1 MSNISSINNKP
12 KTGRM
17 KFFAIAVVVIGII
30 ATLLMAF
37 GINNAGHRT
46 VVQYPTGKLYV
57 KFSPG
62 IYPIWFGT
70 TEVYKDVITFDFDKT
85 MAEVDSSIDQQGISV
100 RYQDGGTG
108 TVFGK
113 ARFTLPNDEETMIHL
128 HKAFRSNRG
137 VSQKLI
143 KSVTEEGMNLTAG
156 LMSSEEAYAEKRS
169 IYTQWASQQISA
181 GKFQTRLEKVETIDE
196 STGKTI
202 TKNIPVIS
210 YGDNGLPVHL
220 ASDLADYGIDVN
232 GFQITD
238 WDFEPKTLQQIATK
252 REATM
257 AIITAIAN
265 AERAKQDAITS
276 EEQGKANVMT
286 ARYEKEVV
294 KEQAIVDAQR
304 AKEVAVI
311 AAQQQVEVA
320 RQQKLEAEQK
330 KLAAAEYKQE
340 QVLRGE
346 GDGAYKRLVME
357 ADGALQ
363 QKLETYQRVM
373 GYFASAIEKQK
384 WVPEIQMGAG
394 VGGSGGGDA
403 AMKLIEMLSVKTAKD
418 LALDLK
424 VPNKK

>member
-1 MSNISSINNKP
+1 MTKIPAKLIVVGLVLVGSVI
-12 KTGRM
+12 M
-17 KFFAIAVVVIGII
+17 FF
-30 ATLLMAF
+30 MAF

-46 VVQYPTGKLYV
+46 VVQYPTGTLYV
-57 KFSPG
+57 KFTPG
-62 IYPIWFGT
+62 VYPQWFGT
-70 TEVYKDVITFDFDKT
+70 AEVYNDVITFDYDKS
-85 MAEVDSSIDQQGISV
+85 DSDIGSSIDQTGISV

-108 TVFGK
+108 TVYGK
-113 ARFTLPNDEETMIHL
+113 ARFSLPGDEETMLHL

-169 IYTQWASQQISA
+169 IYTQWASQQIA
-181 GKFQTRLEKVETIDE
+181 KGKFQTRLEKVRTVDE
-196 STGKTI
+196 GTGKTV
-202 TKNIPVIS
+202 TKNVPVIS
-210 YGDNGLPVHL
+210 YGEDGLPVHL
-220 ASDLADYGIDVN
+220 ESDLTNYGVSVN

-286 ARYEKEVV
+286 AKYQKEVI

-304 AKEVAVI
+304 EKAVAVI
-311 AAQQQVEVA
+311 SAEKQVEVA

-330 KLAAAEYKQE
+330 KLSAVEYKQE
-340 QVLRGE
+340 QILRGE
-346 GDGAYKRLVME
+346 GDGAYKRLVIE
-357 ADGALQ
+357 ADGALA
-363 QKLETYQRVM
+363 QKLATYERVM
-373 GYFASAIEKQK
+373 NRFAQAVEKQK
-384 WVPEIQMGAG
+384 WVPEIQMGGDATS
-394 VGGSGGGDA
+394 SGGA
-403 AMKLIEMLSVKTAKD
+403 NAMTLIEMMGIKAAKD
-418 LALDLK
+418 LALDM
-424 VPNKK
+424 NIKK

>member
-1 MSNISSINNKP
+1 MIKIPAKL
-12 KTGRM
+12 M
-17 KFFAIAVVVIGII
+17 VVGLLFL
-30 ATLLMAF
+30 ATLVVAFMAF

-46 VVQYPTGKLYV
+46 VVQYPTGTLYV

-62 IYPIWFGT
+62 IYPQWFGT
-70 TEVYKDVITFDFDKT
+70 TEVYNDVITFDYDKSNSD
-85 MAEVDSSIDQQGISV
+85 EGSSIDQTGISV

-108 TVFGK
+108 TVYGK
-113 ARFTLPNDEETMIHL
+113 ARFSLPGDENTMLHL

-169 IYTQWASQQISA
+169 IYTQWSSQQISK
-181 GKFQTRLEKVETIDE
+181 GKFQTRLQKINTVDE
-196 STGKTI
+196 GTGKTV
-202 TKNIPVIS
+202 TKNVPVIS
-210 YGDNGLPVHL
+210 YGEDGLPVHL
-220 ASDLADYGIDVN
+220 ESDLANYGVSVN

-286 ARYEKEVV
+286 AKYQKEVL

-304 AKEVAVI
+304 EKSVAVI
-311 AAQQQVEVA
+311 AAEKRVEMA

-330 KLAAAEYKQE
+330 KLAAVEYKQE
-340 QVLRGE
+340 QILRGE
-346 GDGAYKRLVME
+346 GDGAYKRLVIE
-357 ADGALQ
+357 ADGALA
-363 QKLETYQRVM
+363 QKLATYEKVM
-373 GYFASAIEKQK
+373 NRFAQAIEKQK
-384 WVPEIQMGAG
+384 WVPEIQMGG
-394 VGGSGGGDA
+394 DSTSSGGA
-403 AMKLIEMLSVKTAKD
+403 NAMTLIEMMGVKAAKD
-418 LALDLK
+418 LALDM
-424 VPNKK
+424 NIKK

>member
-1 MSNISSINNKP
+1 MNTALTKSL
-12 KTGRM
+12 T
-17 KFFAIAVVVIGII
+17 ALLLLVVALAVLFMG
-30 ATLLMAF
+30 F

-46 VVQYPTGKLYV
+46 VVQYPTGTLYV

-62 IYPIWFGT
+62 IYPRWFGT
-70 TEVYKDVITFDFDKT
+70 AEVYNDVITFDYDKT
-85 MAEVDSSIDQQGISV
+85 VTSVDSSIDQIGISV

-108 TVFGK
+108 TVYGK
-113 ARFTLPNDEETMIHL
+113 ARFSLPADEETMLHL

-169 IYTQWASQQISA
+169 IFTQWASQQISK
-181 GKFQTRLEKVETIDE
+181 GKFQTKLQKVTTLDE
-196 STGKTI
+196 STSKTV
-202 TKNIPVIS
+202 TKNVPVIS
-210 YGDNGLPVHL
+210 YGDDGLPIHL
-220 ASDLADYGIDVN
+220 NSDLADYGITVN

-286 ARYEKEVV
+286 AKYEKEVE
-294 KEQAIVDAQR
+294 KERAIVDALR
-304 AKEVAVI
+304 EKEVAVI
-311 AAQQQVEVA
+311 SAEKRVEMA
-320 RQQKLEAEQK
+320 RQSKLEAEQK

-346 GDGAYKRLVME
+346 GDGAYKRIVMQ
-357 ADGALQ
+357 ADGALA
-363 QKLETYQRVM
+363 QKLATYETVM
-373 GYFASAIEKQK
+373 SRFAAAIEKQK
-384 WVPEIQMGAG
+384 WVPEIQMGAT
-394 VGGSGGGDA
+394 SGGGDA
-403 AMKLIEMLSVKTAKD
+403 AMTLIDMLGVKAAKD
-418 LALDLK
+418 LALDM
-424 VPNKK
+424 NIKK

>member
-1 MSNISSINNKP
+1 MNRIPAKLVVLGLLFIGSL
-12 KTGRM
+12 
-17 KFFAIAVVVIGII
+17 AV
-30 ATLLMAF
+30 LFMAF

-46 VVQYPTGKLYV
+46 VVQYPTGTLYV

-62 IYPIWFGT
+62 IYPQWFGT
-70 TEVYKDVITFDFDKT
+70 ATVYNDVITFDYDKT
-85 MAEVDSSIDQQGISV
+85 DSDVGSSIDQVGISV

-108 TVFGK
+108 TVYGK
-113 ARFTLPNDEETMIHL
+113 ARFSLPSDEDTMLHL

-169 IYTQWASQQISA
+169 IYTQWSSQQISK
-181 GKFQTRLEKVETIDE
+181 GKFQTRLEKITTLDE
-196 STGKTI
+196 STGKKV

-210 YGDNGLPVHL
+210 YGSNGLPVHL
-220 ASDLADYGIDVN
+220 DSDLADYGIGVN

-286 ARYEKEVV
+286 AKYEKEVV
-294 KEQAIVDAQR
+294 KEKAVVDALR
-304 AKEVAVI
+304 EKEVAVI
-311 AAQQQVEVA
+311 SAEKSVEVA

-340 QVLRGE
+340 QILRGE
-346 GDGAYKRLVME
+346 GDGSYKRLVME
-357 ADGALQ
+357 ADGALA
-363 QKLETYQRVM
+363 QKLATYERVM
-373 GYFASAIEKQK
+373 NRFAAAVEKQK
-384 WVPEIQMGAG
+384 WVPEVQMGESS
-394 VGGSGGGDA
+394 SGGNS
-403 AMKLIEMLSVKTAKD
+403 AMTLIDMMGVKAAKD

-424 VPNKK
+424 VQN

>member
-1 MSNISSINNKP
+1 MNTISTKLI
-12 KTGRM
+12 TTIV
-17 KFFAIAVVVIGII
+17 FIIALLVVVV
-30 ATLLMAF
+30 MAF

-46 VVQYPTGKLYV
+46 VVQYPTGTLYV

-62 IYPIWFGT
+62 IYPQWFGT
-70 TEVYKDVITFDFDKT
+70 AEVYNDVITFDYDKT
-85 MAEVDSSIDQQGISV
+85 DSDVGSSIDQIGISV

-108 TVFGK
+108 TVYGK
-113 ARFTLPNDEETMIHL
+113 ARFSLPNDEETMLHL

-143 KSVTEEGMNLTAG
+143 KSITEEGMNLTAG

-169 IYTQWASQQISA
+169 IYTQWASQQISK
-181 GKFQTRLEKVETIDE
+181 GKFQTQLQKVSTLDE
-196 STGKTI
+196 STGKTV

-210 YGDNGLPVHL
+210 YGKNGLPVHL
-220 ASDLADYGIDVN
+220 ASDLADYGISVN

-286 ARYEKEVV
+286 AKYEKEVV

-304 AKEVAVI
+304 EKQVAVI
-311 AAQQQVEVA
+311 SAEKRVEVA

-340 QVLRGE
+340 QILRGE
-346 GDGAYKRLVME
+346 GDGAYKRIVME
-357 ADGALQ
+357 ADGALA
-363 QKLETYQRVM
+363 QKLNTYENVM
-373 GYFASAIEKQK
+373 RRFAEAIEKQK
-384 WVPEIQMGAG
+384 WVPEVQMGAASN
-394 VGGSGGGDA
+394 GGSN
-403 AMKLIEMLSVKTAKD
+403 AMTLIEMMSVKAAKD

-424 VPNKK
+424 VKK

>member
-1 MSNISSINNKP
+1 MNRSPIKLIS
-12 KTGRM
+12 
-17 KFFAIAVVVIGII
+17 IGILVAGI
-30 ATLLMAF
+30 VAVLFMGF

-46 VVQYPTGKLYV
+46 VVQYPTGTLYV

-62 IYPIWFGT
+62 IYPKWFGT
-70 TEVYKDVITFDFDKT
+70 IEIYKDVITFDYDKT
-85 MAEVDSSIDQQGISV
+85 GSEVGSSIDQIGISV

-108 TVFGK
+108 TVYGK
-113 ARFTLPNDEETMIHL
+113 ARFSLPGDEETMLHL

-169 IYTQWASQQISA
+169 IYTQWSSLQISK
-181 GKFQTRLEKVETIDE
+181 GKFQTKLEKVSTLDE
-196 STGKTI
+196 GTGKTV

-210 YGDNGLPVHL
+210 YGKNGLPIHL
-220 ASDLADYGIDVN
+220 DSDLSDYGISVD

-286 ARYEKEVV
+286 AKYEKEVL

-304 AKEVAVI
+304 EKQVAVI
-311 AAQQQVEVA
+311 SAEKRVEMA

-340 QVLRGE
+340 QILRGE
-346 GDGAYKRLVME
+346 GDGAYKRIVME
-357 ADGALQ
+357 ADGALA
-363 QKLETYQRVM
+363 QKLATYENVM
-373 GYFASAIEKQK
+373 ARFATAIEKQK
-384 WVPEIQMGAG
+384 WVPEVQMGE
-394 VGGSGGGDA
+394 GGSGGSA
-403 AMKLIEMLSVKTAKD
+403 AMSLIELMSVKAAKD
-418 LALDLK
+418 LSLDMK
-424 VPNKK
+424 IKK

>member
-1 MSNISSINNKP
+1 MNRSPI
-12 KTGRM
+12 
-17 KFFAIAVVVIGII
+17 KFFVVVIVLIGIA

-62 IYPIWFGT
+62 IYPQWFGT
-70 TEVYKDVITFDFDKT
+70 AEIYNDVITFDYDKA

-108 TVFGK
+108 TVYGK
-113 ARFTLPNDEETMIHL
+113 ARFTLPEDEMTMLHL

-137 VSQKLI
+137 VAQKLI

-169 IYTQWASQQISA
+169 IFTQWSSLQISK
-181 GKFQTRLEKVETIDE
+181 GKFQTKLETVRLVDE
-196 STGKTI
+196 STGKTVS
-202 TKNIPVIS
+202 KNIPVIS
-210 YGDNGLPVHL
+210 YGEDGLPVHL
-220 ASDLADYGIDVN
+220 TSDLVDYGIGVN

-257 AIITAIAN
+257 AIITAKAN
-265 AERAKQDAITS
+265 AERAKQDAITA

-286 ARYEKEVV
+286 AKYEKEVL
-294 KEQAIVDAQR
+294 KEQAIVDANR
-304 AKEVAVI
+304 AKQVAVI
-311 AAQQQVEVA
+311 AAEQRVEVA
-320 RQQKLEAEQK
+320 RQHQLEAEQK

-340 QVLRGE
+340 QILRGE
-346 GDGAYKRLVME
+346 GDGEYKRLVME

-363 QKLETYQRVM
+363 QKLETYKSVM
-373 GYFASAIEKQK
+373 GYFANAIEKQK
-384 WVPEIQMGAG
+384 WVPEIQMG
-394 VGGSGGGDA
+394 GGEGGGGDA
-403 AMKLIEMLSVKTAKD
+403 AMALIEMLSIKTAKD
-418 LALDLK
+418 LALDLNVNQK
-424 VPNKK
+424 

>member
-1 MSNISSINNKP
+1 
-12 KTGRM
+12 
-17 KFFAIAVVVIGII
+17 
-30 ATLLMAF
+30 
-37 GINNAGHRT
+37 
-46 VVQYPTGKLYV
+46 
-57 KFSPG
+57 
-62 IYPIWFGT
+62 
-70 TEVYKDVITFDFDKT
+70 
-85 MAEVDSSIDQQGISV
+85 
-100 RYQDGGTG
+100 
-108 TVFGK
+108 
-113 ARFTLPNDEETMIHL
+113 
-128 HKAFRSNRG
+128 
-137 VSQKLI
+137 
-143 KSVTEEGMNLTAG
+143 MNLTAG

-169 IYTQWASQQISA
+169 IYTQWASQQISD
-181 GKFQTRLEKVETIDE
+181 GKFQTKLEKISTLDE
-196 STGKTI
+196 GTGKTV

-210 YGDNGLPVHL
+210 YGNDGLPIHL
-220 ASDLADYGIDVN
+220 DSDLADYGIGVN

-257 AIITAIAN
+257 AIITAKAN

-276 EEQGKANVMT
+276 EEQGKANVMS

-311 AAQQQVEVA
+311 AAEQQVEVA
-320 RQQKLEAEQK
+320 RQQRLEAEQK

-384 WVPEIQMGAG
+384 WVPEIQMGTGTDGA
-394 VGGSGGGDA
+394 GGDA
-403 AMKLIEMLSVKTAKD
+403 AMKLIEMLSVKAAKD

>member
-1 MSNISSINNKP
+1 MAITPSKSISALLILVGSL
-12 KTGRM
+12 
-17 KFFAIAVVVIGII
+17 AILFMG
-30 ATLLMAF
+30 F

-46 VVQYPTGKLYV
+46 VVQYPTGTLYV
-57 KFSPG
+57 KFTPG
-62 IYPIWFGT
+62 IYPQWFGT
-70 TEVYKDVITFDFDKT
+70 TAVYNDVITFDYDK
-85 MAEVDSSIDQQGISV
+85 VVSSIDSSIDQVGISV

-108 TVFGK
+108 TVYGK
-113 ARFTLPNDEETMIHL
+113 ARFSLPADEETMLHL
-128 HKAFRSNRG
+128 HKAFRSNSG

-169 IYTQWASQQISA
+169 IFTQWASQQISK
-181 GKFQTRLEKVETIDE
+181 GKFQTKLQKVTTLDE
-196 STGKTI
+196 STSKTV
-202 TKNIPVIS
+202 TKNVPVIS
-210 YGDNGLPVHL
+210 YGDDGLPIHL
-220 ASDLADYGIDVN
+220 NSDLADYGITVN

-286 ARYEKEVV
+286 AKYEKEVV
-294 KEQAIVDAQR
+294 KERAIVDAMREKQ
-304 AKEVAVI
+304 VAVI
-311 AAQQQVEVA
+311 SAEKSVEVA

-346 GDGAYKRLVME
+346 GDGAYKRIVMQ
-357 ADGALQ
+357 ADGALS
-363 QKLETYQRVM
+363 QKLETYQVVM
-373 GYFASAIEKQK
+373 NRFAEAIEKQK
-384 WVPEIQMGAG
+384 WVPEVQMGSAAS
-394 VGGSGGGDA
+394 GGSA
-403 AMKLIEMLSVKTAKD
+403 AMTLIDMLGVKAAKD
-418 LALDLK
+418 LALDMN
-424 VPNKK
+424 VKK

>member
-1 MSNISSINNKP
+1 ML
-12 KTGRM
+12 GLLFAGAVAV
-17 KFFAIAVVVIGII
+17 FF
-30 ATLLMAF
+30 MAF

-46 VVQYPTGKLYV
+46 VVQYPTGHLYV

-62 IYPIWFGT
+62 IFPQLFGSS
-70 TEVYKDVITFDFDKT
+70 EIYNDVITFDYDK
-85 MAEVDSSIDQQGISV
+85 VDSDVGSSINQVGISV

-108 TVFGK
+108 AVYGK
-113 ARFTLPNDEETMIHL
+113 ARFSLPADEETMLHL

-169 IYTQWASQQISA
+169 IFTQWSSQQISQ
-181 GKFQTRLEKVETIDE
+181 GKFQTRLEIETSLDE
-196 STGKTI
+196 STGKKVV
-202 TKNIPVIS
+202 KNIPVIS
-210 YGDNGLPVHL
+210 YGENGLPIHL
-220 ASDLADYGIDVN
+220 DSDLTDYGITVN

-286 ARYEKEVV
+286 AKYQKEVL

-304 AKEVAVI
+304 EKEVAVI
-311 AAQQQVEVA
+311 SAEQGVEVA
-320 RQQKLEAEQK
+320 RQKKLEAEQRK
-330 KLAAAEYKQE
+330 FAAVEYKQE
-340 QVLRGE
+340 QILRGE
-346 GDGAYKRLVME
+346 GDGSYKRLVMQ
-357 ADGALQ
+357 ADGALA
-363 QKLETYQRVM
+363 QKLETYERVM
-373 GYFASAIEKQK
+373 ARFAGAIEKQK
-384 WVPEIQMGAG
+384 WVPEVQMGVGAS
-394 VGGSGGGDA
+394 GGSS
-403 AMKLIEMLSVKTAKD
+403 AMTLIDMMGVKAAKD
-418 LALDLK
+418 LALDLQIQK
-424 VPNKK
+424 

>member
-1 MSNISSINNKP
+1 MTRFPVKLITI
-12 KTGRM
+12 GVL
-17 KFFAIAVVVIGII
+17 FAGLLAVLFMG
-30 ATLLMAF
+30 F

-46 VVQYPTGKLYV
+46 VVQYPTGTLYV

-62 IYPIWFGT
+62 IYPKWFGT
-70 TEVYKDVITFDFDKT
+70 IKIYNDVITFDFDKT
-85 MAEVDSSIDQQGISV
+85 LAEVDSSIDQKGISV

-108 TVFGK
+108 TVYGK
-113 ARFTLPNDEETMIHL
+113 VRFTLPADEETMLHL

-169 IYTQWASQQISA
+169 IYTQWSSQQISQ
-181 GKFQTRLEKVETIDE
+181 GKFQTKLERVNTVDET
-196 STGKTI
+196 TGKTV

-210 YGDNGLPVHL
+210 FGEDGLPIHL
-220 ASDLADYGIDVN
+220 NSDLRDYGIDVN

-238 WDFEPKTLQQIATK
+238 WDFEPKTLKQIATK

-257 AIITAIAN
+257 AIITAKAN
-265 AERAKQDAITS
+265 AERAKQDALTA

-286 ARYEKEVV
+286 AKYEKEVL

-304 AKEVAVI
+304 EKTVAEI
-311 AAQQQVEVA
+311 AAQKLVEVA

-340 QVLRGE
+340 QILRGE
-346 GDGAYKRLVME
+346 GDGAYKRLVMQ
-357 ADGALQ
+357 ADGALA
-363 QKLETYQRVM
+363 QKLATYERVM
-373 GYFASAIEKQK
+373 NRFAAAIEKQK
-384 WVPEIQMGAG
+384 WVPEVQM
-394 VGGSGGGDA
+394 GGDA
-403 AMKLIEMLSVKTAKD
+403 AAGGSSAMTLIEMMSVKAAKD

-424 VPNKK
+424 VK